1 MANRGKTAF
10 KKSLSSK
17 IKSGGFNWLIH
28 FGDIPISTKLDQ
40 LGAILILM
48 K

>member
-1 MANRGKTAF
+1 MANPGKTAF
-10 KKSLSSK
+10 KNSLSSK
-17 IKSGGFNWLIH
+17 IKSGGFNWIIH
-28 FGDIPISTKLDQ
+28 FGDILILTKLDQ